1 MIMHDSMIMTQNKAN
16 VEIETRSKLYHNT
29 CAFSRAA
36 VSIFVIN
43 NHIKKRSELFR
54 ASLCT
59 TSPPLSWQ
67 LYTPRNPWAP
77 DICYTGK
84 HAFLL
89 KRVY

>member
-29 CAFSRAA
+29 CAFGRAA

-43 NHIKKRSELFR
+43 NHIKTRSESFR

-59 TSPPLSWQ
+59 TVSSPELAAVHSQEPMGS
-67 LYTPRNPWAP
+67 
-77 DICYTGK
+77 
-84 HAFLL
+84 
-89 KRVY
+89 